1 MERASRNI
9 KNGASMAG
17 SFVGQRGPREQMRIG
32 EEEDVGRKKGDEER
46 RERERETVQESETQ
60 YLLPSSPPPTFLFSM
75 HQTPLVVRLVST
87 GEIRR
92 SVRIDFNKKSKSV

>member
-32 EEEDVGRKKGDEER
+32 EEKDVGRKKDDEGGKREGEGDCSR
-46 RERERETVQESETQ
+46 KRNAIFAS
-60 YLLPSSPPPTFLFSM
+60 LLPPPTFLFSM

>member
-32 EEEDVGRKKGDEER
+32 EEEDAGRKKDDEGRKREGDCSR
-46 RERERETVQESETQ
+46 KRNAIFAS
-60 YLLPSSPPPTFLFSM
+60 LLPPPHFFVFDAPNSA
-75 HQTPLVVRLVST
+75 
-87 GEIRR
+87 RR
-92 SVRIDFNKKSKSV
+92 STRFHRGN

>member
-32 EEEDVGRKKGDEER
+32 EEEDAGRKKDDEGRKREGDCSR
-46 RERERETVQESETQ
+46 KRNAIFAS
-60 YLLPSSPPPTFLFSM
+60 LLPPHFFVFDAPNSA
-75 HQTPLVVRLVST
+75 
-87 GEIRR
+87 RR
-92 SVRIDFNKKSKSV
+92 STRFHRGN

>member
-32 EEEDVGRKKGDEER
+32 EEKDVGRKKDDEGGKREGEGDCSR
-46 RERERETVQESETQ
+46 KRNAIFAS
-60 YLLPSSPPPTFLFSM
+60 LLPPPFFCFRCTKLRSSFDSFPQGKLGAA
-75 HQTPLVVRLVST
+75 L
-87 GEIRR
+87 G
-92 SVRIDFNKKSKSV
+92 

>member
-32 EEEDVGRKKGDEER
+32 EEKDVGRKKGDEER

-60 YLLPSSPPPTFLFSM
+60 YLLPSSPPPLFCFRC
-75 HQTPLVVRLVST
+75 TKL
-87 GEIRR
+87 R
-92 SVRIDFNKKSKSV
+92 SSFDSFPQGKLGAALG

>member
-32 EEEDVGRKKGDEER
+32 EEKDVGRKKGDEER

-60 YLLPSSPPPTFLFSM
+60 YLLPSSLPIFLFSM
-75 HQTPLVVRLVST
+75 RQTPLVVRLVST

>member
-32 EEEDVGRKKGDEER
+32 EEEDAGRKKGDEGR
-46 RERERETVQESETQ
+46 KREGDCSRKRNAIFAS
-60 YLLPSSPPPTFLFSM
+60 LLPPHFFVFDAPNSA
-75 HQTPLVVRLVST
+75 
-87 GEIRR
+87 RR
-92 SVRIDFNKKSKSV
+92 STRFHRGN